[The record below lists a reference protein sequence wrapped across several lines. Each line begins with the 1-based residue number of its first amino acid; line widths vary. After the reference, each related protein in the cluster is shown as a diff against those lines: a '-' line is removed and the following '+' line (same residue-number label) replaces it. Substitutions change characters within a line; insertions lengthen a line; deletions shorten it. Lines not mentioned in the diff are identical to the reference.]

1 MSRNAII
8 EKLETECLKKEV
20 PQFQVGDTV
29 RVHTKIVEGNK
40 ERIQVYEGIVI
51 GRQGK
56 GLSETFAVYRNAY
69 GSSMEKVFLLHS
81 PRVVKVEVVRSGR
94 VRRAKLYYLRGKTG
108 KQARLKERFVPKGKA
123 TLKKMVAP
131 VEEKAPEAKE
141 EKPKAEVKAPETK
154 EAKPKAKAPEVKE
167 EKLKAEAKK
176 PEAEEVKPKT
186 EAKKPKAKEEKPSE
200 PKKKE
205 EDK

>member
-29 RVHTKIVEGNK
+29 RVHTKIVEGSK

-69 GSSMEKVFLLHS
+69 GSSMEKVFLIHS
-81 PRVVKVEVVRSGR
+81 PRVVKVEVMRSGV

-108 KQARLKERFVPKGKA
+108 KKARLKERFVSKA
-123 TLKKMVAP
+123 KTLKAESKEAP
-131 VEEKAPEAKE
+131 KEVEVP
-141 EKPKAEVKAPETK
+141 EVKNENETK
-154 EAKPKAKAPEVKE
+154 E
-167 EKLKAEAKK
+167 
-176 PEAEEVKPKT
+176 
-186 EAKKPKAKEEKPSE
+186 
-200 PKKKE
+200 
-205 EDK
+205 DK

>member
-1 MSRNAII
+1 VSRNAII

-81 PRVVKVEVVRSGR
+81 PRVVKVEVMRSGR

>member
-1 MSRNAII
+1 VSRNAII

-81 PRVVKVEVVRSGR
+81 PRVVKVEVMRSGR

-108 KQARLKERFVPKGKA
+108 KQARLKERFIPKGKA

-176 PEAEEVKPKT
+176 PEAEE
-186 EAKKPKAKEEKPSE
+186 EKPSE

>member
-81 PRVVKVEVVRSGR
+81 PRVVKVEVMRSGR

-108 KQARLKERFVPKGKA
+108 KQARLKERFIPKGKA

-176 PEAEEVKPKT
+176 PEAEE
-186 EAKKPKAKEEKPSE
+186 EKPSE